1 MIDVL
6 SNCLLLLLGA
16 AISFLSFRYAHR
28 SNEGILK
35 ELLSQLRAQNRVIA
49 AGDLQ
54 VYAGMNQVD
63 NQVTPEIPRQ
73 AEPEVS
79 LEEAQRRE
87 QGRGQRTGNPQDS
100 EQGRVAQLQERAVL
114 RSARA
119 RRVVERAHC
128 WVCVALAGRQRPH
141 HLDRLP
147 GGD

>member
-1 MIDVL
+1 MIDAL

-28 SNEGILK
+28 SNEAILK

-63 NQVTPEIPRQ
+63 NQVASEIPRQ

-87 QGRGQRTGNPQDS
+87 QELAREFDQIQGNLS
-100 EQGRVAQLQERAVL
+100 
-114 RSARA
+114 RS
-119 RRVVERAHC
+119 
-128 WVCVALAGRQRPH
+128 
-141 HLDRLP
+141 LD
-147 GGD
+147 